1 MVEFPI
7 VQSQLYNWII
17 VGLQWIIVVRNEQK
31 TESGIQDLN
40 RAHKF

>member
-31 TESGIQDLN
+31 TESGI
-40 RAHKF
+40 AHKF